1 MNFLEML
8 GADSTLLLSILK
20 WTLIVVLLIV
30 QAVLTAILA
39 REKGYSAFCGLVL
52 GLFMPMLGLIFEA
65 GRPLS
70 PEKEDERQRLH
81 AREIARVLRRDIL
94 GNERETPPQP
104 IKRRINRQN

>member
-1 MNFLEML
+1 MDFLEMI
-8 GADSTLLLSILK
+8 GADTAFLMTLLK
-20 WTLIVVLLIV
+20 WTLIFIVLTV

-39 REKGYSAFCGLVL
+39 REKGYSGFCGFVL
-52 GLFMPMLGLIFEA
+52 GLFMPVLGLIFEA

-81 AREIARVLRRDIL
+81 AREIARVLRRDIV

-104 IKRRINRQN
+104 IKRRISRQD